1 MTDEPVSP
9 LSPARPATHRWRKW
23 VAIAVVA
30 VLFAIAGITVRV
42 FVWPSLPALP
52 AQANAIIELAGS
64 NNAGRDATAIA
75 LARAGRAPLL
85 IQSTTISDSTSDT
98 CLPPLP
104 GVTIMCFHPD
114 PGTTRGEARY
124 IGRMAAAYGWSSVI
138 LVTTPDQ
145 AWRARL
151 RVSRC
156 FSGSVYVQTTSLPPS
171 LWLRQIPY
179 QWAASV
185 KALAFQ
191 TKC

>member
-1 MTDEPVSP
+1 V
-9 LSPARPATHRWRKW
+9 SPARPGRHRWRKR
-23 VAIAVVA
+23 VAIAVLTVVLAVA
-30 VLFAIAGITVRV
+30 GVTVRV
-42 FVWPSLPALP
+42 FVWPDLPTLP
-52 AQANAIIELAGS
+52 SKANAIIELAGS
-64 NNAGRDATAIA
+64 NDARRDATAIA
-75 LARAGRAPLL
+75 LARAGRAPIL
-85 IQSTTISDSTSDT
+85 IQSTTISDSTSDA

-114 PGTTRGEARY
+114 PGTTRGEAQY

-138 LVTTPDQ
+138 PVTTPDQ

-171 LWLRQIPY
+171 LWLRQIPR

-191 TKC
+191 TTR